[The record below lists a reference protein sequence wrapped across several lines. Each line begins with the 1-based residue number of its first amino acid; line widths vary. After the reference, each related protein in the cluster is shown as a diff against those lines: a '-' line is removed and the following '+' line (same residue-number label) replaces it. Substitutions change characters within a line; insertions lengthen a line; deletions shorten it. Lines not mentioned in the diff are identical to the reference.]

1 MTDDK
6 LRKEKQELQEKLA
19 SMSQVIEE
27 LSKGYK
33 EPGGSTKEIEEK
45 VGFEIKGVKDALENM
60 DKKIEKSVKKQDLA
74 SQMKREIEDALDPIK
89 DQIAALQKLTSME
102 ERLKMAEEKLAGKQI
117 PQEILSLQKA
127 LEGFTPQ
134 DVKRM
139 QTFADSADVLIRAEV
154 RSEVKRRFLEVFK
167 DLKDVQAEMN
177 RLSEELEKN
186 IDEIGG
192 FDKRLVEVTAVKK
205 NLEKLADQLKRME
218 LGMEKRIFDVYKK
231 QGEKVMEN
239 MLKDMFPNYIEPRF
253 KEEKEDIEKWVTD
266 VFYKTNKSID
276 FIEGTINMARKDL
289 EARIKELA
297 EMKKVVAMV
306 SSSLAEAKSYSDFN
320 DEKLDEKHE
329 SIIEDKISIVKKD
342 LERALVSAMAE
353 VEAAELRV
361 NESGKIMQK
370 RLDMA
375 DRESSKL
382 KALVVSAREESEE
395 ISSDME
401 KKEKLLKAIDGRL
414 DGLEESIE
422 EEHKRT
428 DKVSADIQSLKG
440 AILDL
445 RRLVKEVAE

>member
-1 MTDDK
+1 MAEDK
-6 LRKEKQELQEKLA
+6 TKKEMQEKIA

-60 DKKIEKSVKKQDLA
+60 DKKIEKSVKKQDLT

-89 DQIAALQKLTSME
+89 DQIAALQKLTSMD
-102 ERLKMAEEKLAGKQI
+102 ERLKLAEEKLAAKQI
-117 PQEILSLQKA
+117 PQELLNMQKA

-177 RLSEELEKN
+177 RLSEELERN
-186 IDEIGG
+186 IEEIGD
-192 FDKRLVEVTAVKK
+192 FDKRLEEVTAVKK
-205 NLEKLADQLKRME
+205 NLDKLADQLKRME
-218 LGMEKRIFDVYKK
+218 QGMEKRIFDVYKK

-239 MLKDMFPNYIEPRF
+239 MLKEMFPNYIEPRF

-276 FIEGTINMARKDL
+276 FLEGTINITRKDL
-289 EARIKELA
+289 EAKIKELA

-306 SSSLAEAKSYSDFN
+306 SSTLSEAKSYADFQ

-329 SIIEDKISIVKKD
+329 SIVKDNVAVLKKD
-342 LERALVSAMAE
+342 LERALASAMAE
-353 VEAAELRV
+353 VESAELRV
-361 NESGKIMQK
+361 SESGKIMQK
-370 RLDMA
+370 RLGMI

-382 KALVVSAREESEE
+382 KELVVSVREDGEE
-395 ISSDME
+395 IAGEME
-401 KKEKLLKAIDGRL
+401 KKEKILKDLDGRL
-414 DGLEESIE
+414 EELSDSIE

-428 DKVSADIQSLKG
+428 DKVSSDIQSLKG
-440 AILDL
+440 AIVDL

>member
-60 DKKIEKSVKKQDLA
+60 DKKIDKSVKKQELTT
-74 SQMKREIEDALDPIK
+74 QIKKEIEDALDPIK
-89 DQIAALQKLTSME
+89 DQIASLQKLTSME
-102 ERLKMAEEKLAGKQI
+102 ERLKIAEEKLAAKQI
-117 PQEILSLQKA
+117 PQELLNMQKV

-186 IDEIGG
+186 IEEIGN
-192 FDKRLVEVTAVKK
+192 FDKRLDEVTAVKK
-205 NLEKLADQLKRME
+205 NLDRLSDQLKRME
-218 LGMEKRIFDVYKK
+218 QGMEKRIFDVYRK

-239 MLKDMFPNYIEPRF
+239 MLKEMFPNYIEPRF

-276 FIEGTINMARKDL
+276 FLEGTINVTKKDL

-297 EMKKVVAMV
+297 EMKKVVSMV
-306 SSSLAEAKSYSDFN
+306 SSTLSEAKSYADFN
-320 DEKLDEKHE
+320 DEKLDEKHG
-329 SIIEDKISIVKKD
+329 SLIADKIAVLRKD
-342 LERALVSAMAE
+342 LERALASALGE

-361 NESGKIMQK
+361 SESGRIMQK
-370 RLDMA
+370 RLDMM

-382 KALVVSAREESEE
+382 KELVVSVREDGEE
-395 ISSDME
+395 MSGDME
-401 KKEKLLKAIDGRL
+401 KNAKILKDIDGRL
-414 DGLEESIE
+414 DELNDSIE
-422 EEHKRT
+422 DENKRT

-440 AILDL
+440 SILDL